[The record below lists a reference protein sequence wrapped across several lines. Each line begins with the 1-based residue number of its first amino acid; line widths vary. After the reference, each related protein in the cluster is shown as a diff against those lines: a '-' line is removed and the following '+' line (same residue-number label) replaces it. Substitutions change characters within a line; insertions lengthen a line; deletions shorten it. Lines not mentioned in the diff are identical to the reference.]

1 MFIFNRVVL
10 LQINK
15 ITFEKSGNPEKNHI
29 SQNPAKILTEIFNS
43 EFLSWFFLDR
53 PWRKYYLKISRKIQV
68 NCYVKYEILDG

>member
-29 SQNPAKILTEIFNS
+29 SHNQAKIFTEIF
-43 EFLSWFFLDR
+43 FQGFYQGFF
-53 PWRKYYLKISRKIQV
+53 
-68 NCYVKYEILDG
+68 

>member
-29 SQNPAKILTEIFNS
+29 SQNPAKILTE
-43 EFLSWFFLDR
+43 FFFQSF
-53 PWRKYYLKISRKIQV
+53 YQGFS
-68 NCYVKYEILDG
+68 

>member
-15 ITFEKSGNPEKNHI
+15 ITFEKKWKPRKKSHKL
-29 SQNPAKILTEIFNS
+29 NPAKILTEIFNS
-43 EFLSWFFLDR
+43 EFLSWLFLNR